1 MTTIDEI
8 YENLRRDA
16 DADADPSGG
25 YARGLR
31 AASDRLRPL
40 LAPSS
45 PASAPVVAQDDK
57 PAESEPEPAA
67 KPSRPW
73 RPPVGAFKGNK

>member
-16 DADADPSGG
+16 DADSDPSGG

-31 AASDRLRPL
+31 AASDRLKPL

-45 PASAPVVAQDDK
+45 SVPAQVVAPSDK

-73 RPPVGAFKGNK
+73 RPPIGAFKGNK